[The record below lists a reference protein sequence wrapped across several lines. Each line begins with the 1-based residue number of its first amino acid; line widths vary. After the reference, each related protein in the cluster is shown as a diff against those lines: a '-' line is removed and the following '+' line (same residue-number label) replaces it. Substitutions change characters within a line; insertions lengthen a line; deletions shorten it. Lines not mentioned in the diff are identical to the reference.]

1 MAQAIWSTNIC
12 WLHKIILFSDFVS
25 TVILKWPKANQLRA
39 ISLALISLPRV
50 FCPHPK
56 RKKKSW
62 NTKDNVKWQF
72 PASVTKTVSICSKMR
87 EVLRITTDEK
97 EQGER
102 SLLQKVSRWNVY
114 ERFCSKH
121 FKNDWCARIQWGIC
135 AEYVEMQIHLSN
147 ICIWSAR
154 EYSSQLLW
162 WSFLV

>member
-1 MAQAIWSTNIC
+1 MAQAIWSTSIC

-25 TVILKWPKANQLRA
+25 TVILKWPKANKLRA
-39 ISLALISLPRV
+39 ISLAPISLPRV

-56 RKKKSW
+56 RKK
-62 NTKDNVKWQF
+62 NF
-72 PASVTKTVSICSKMR
+72 EI
-87 EVLRITTDEK
+87 LRIMWNDSFKHQLPRLFLFVPKWERFYVLPQMRK

-102 SLLQKVSRWNVY
+102 SLLQKVSWWNVY

-135 AEYVEMQIHLSN
+135 AEYVEMEIHLSD

-162 WSFLV
+162 GRFLV